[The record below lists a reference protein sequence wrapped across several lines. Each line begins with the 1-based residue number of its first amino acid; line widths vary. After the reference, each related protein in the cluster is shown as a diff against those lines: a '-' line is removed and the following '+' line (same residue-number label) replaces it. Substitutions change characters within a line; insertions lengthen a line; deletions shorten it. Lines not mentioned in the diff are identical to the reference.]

1 MNNKEAITLINM
13 FKIHKK
19 VKELPANILLQN
31 TMETDTSIIYIYNDN
46 TFVVKER
53 GWLNEKEK

>member
-19 VKELPANILLQN
+19 VKELPANVLLQN